1 MLMKGKLITLEGI
14 DGSGKSTITS
24 LLNSNSRFSEFVFT
38 REPTTGWIGEA
49 VNRAIHSDTDN
60 LAELLLFTADHAE
73 HISKL
78 LLPALESGK
87 NVISDRYSGSRYAY
101 QAVTLK
107 DRFANPMQWIQDI
120 HGGWTIDPDMTI
132 LFDIDPKIAVERCG
146 NRGAQTKFEKI
157 GFLEEVRANYLRLA
171 ADNPERFV
179 VINTDRPVE
188 LIEKDVLDAILSL
201 VGTNQ

>member
-24 LLNSNSRFSEFVFT
+24 LLNLNPRFADFVFT
-38 REPTTGWIGEA
+38 REPTTDWIGEV

-78 LLPALESGK
+78 LLPALECGK

-107 DRFANPMQWIQDI
+107 ERFPDPMQWIQDI
-120 HGGWTIDPDMTI
+120 HKGWTIDPDMTI
-132 LFDIDPKIAVERCG
+132 LFDIDPKIAVERCDK
-146 NRGAQTKFEKI
+146 RGAQTKFEKI

-171 ADNPERFV
+171 ADNPERFL
-179 VINTDRPVE
+179 VINTDRVIE
-188 LIEKDVLDAILSL
+188 LVEKDVLDAIFSL
-201 VGTNQ
+201 LGTN

>member
-1 MLMKGKLITLEGI
+1 MKGKLITLEGI

-78 LLPALESGK
+78 LLPALEGGK

-101 QAVTLK
+101 QGMTLK
-107 DRFANPMQWIQDI
+107 SRFADPVKWIQDI
-120 HGGWTIDPDMTI
+120 HRGWTVDPDLTI
-132 LFDIDPKIAVERCG
+132 LFDIEPDIAVERCG
-146 NRGAQTKFEKI
+146 NRGDKTKFEKI
-157 GFLEEVRANYLRLA
+157 SFLEGVRENYLRLA
-171 ADNPERFV
+171 RENPERFV
-179 VINTDRPVE
+179 IIDTDRSIGE
-188 LIEKDVLDAILSL
+188 IESEVLDAIFSFLR
-201 VGTNQ
+201 